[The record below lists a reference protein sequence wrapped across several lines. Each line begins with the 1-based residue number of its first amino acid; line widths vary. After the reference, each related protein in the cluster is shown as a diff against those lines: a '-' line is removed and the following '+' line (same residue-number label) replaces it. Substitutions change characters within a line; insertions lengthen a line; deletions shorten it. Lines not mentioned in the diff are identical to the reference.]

1 MFAKPYDRRNSMKSR
16 KLSALM
22 PILGVVLMA
31 AVVGRPIKALHAEEG
46 GITLASLAGSFAAS
60 ATGIETVCVGGCA
73 APTKLVPLND
83 LNVGQETL
91 DDLGNFCGFFTF
103 VAAPVAGTKNPASTG
118 RLTIAGKVSAFDP
131 VTESGDDTFSV
142 YVGGSCTGAVFN
154 SGGATLNATGTRK
167 FVVSQNGNHIAFA
180 LTSLTNVTGT
190 IGGVFFFG
198 TFDRQEARH
207 Q

>member
-1 MFAKPYDRRNSMKSR
+1 MRSR
-16 KLSALM
+16 KLLVLM
-22 PILGVVLMA
+22 PILGMVLIA
-31 AVVGRPIKALHAEEG
+31 AVVGRPVKALHADEG
-46 GITLASLAGSFAAS
+46 GIALASLAGSFATS
-60 ATGIETVCVGGCA
+60 GTGLETFCVGGCA
-73 APTKLVPLND
+73 TPTKLVPLNE

-103 VAAPVAGTKNPASTG
+103 VVAPVAGTKNPASTG
-118 RLTIAGKVSAFDP
+118 RVTIAGKVSAFDP

-154 SGGATLNATGTRK
+154 SGGATLNTTGTRK
-167 FVVSQNGNHIAFA
+167 FVVSQNGNHIVFG

-190 IGGVFFFG
+190 VGGVVFFG